1 MRQLRSLLP
10 MLVVLF
16 LFVTGCGD
24 RTERATE
31 QTSSS
36 AVDGTYL
43 TVWNNALSSVMV
55 NDIVSPPVASRNYAY
70 PNIAAYEVLAHLDP
84 GFRSLEG
91 QLRGLEETPEPE
103 GIVDPELASI
113 VAFSRMAQA
122 LVFDGSPLAEREASV
137 LEDARRTLSGD
148 LVNAS
153 VRYGEAM
160 AAAIKAYANADNY
173 AQTRTM
179 SRYVLNTEDP
189 SRWYP
194 TPPDYQ
200 EALEPNWNQLRPF
213 ILTSLEEYVPDPPT
227 PFDSS
232 QGSAFFEEMMEVYR
246 TVSVDTP
253 ERIEIAKFWDCN
265 PLVSTHIGHLMTFEK
280 KITPGGHWI
289 GITGI
294 AARSEGLD
302 AMRTAEAYAM
312 TAVALAD
319 GFIVAWDEKYRSVL
333 IRPVTVINR
342 YIDPDWRPLLQT
354 PPFPEYTSAHSVV
367 SGAASTVLTALFG
380 EPFSFVDSTEVEF
393 GLPARSFDSFREAAS
408 EAAISRM
415 YGGIHYR
422 PAIEIGVQQGRAVG
436 QSVVDRIQTREP
448 EDLAVRR

>member
-1 MRQLRSLLP
+1 M
-10 MLVVLF
+10 
-16 LFVTGCGD
+16 
-24 RTERATE
+24 
-31 QTSSS
+31 
-36 AVDGTYL
+36 
-43 TVWNNALSSVMV
+43 
-55 NDIVSPPVASRNYAY
+55 
-70 PNIAAYEVLAHLDP
+70 
-84 GFRSLEG
+84 
-91 QLRGLEETPEPE
+91 
-103 GIVDPELASI
+103 
-113 VAFSRMAQA
+113 
-122 LVFDGSPLAEREASV
+122 

-179 SRYVLNTEDP
+179 PRYVLNTEDP

-232 QGSAFFEEMMEVYR
+232 QGSLFYEEMMEVYR
-246 TVSVDTP
+246 TISVDTP
-253 ERIEIAKFWDCN
+253 ERTEIAKFWDCN
-265 PLVSTHIGHLMTFEK
+265 PLVSTHIGHLMIFEK

-342 YIDPDWRPLLQT
+342 YVDPDWRPLLQT

-393 GLPARSFDSFREAAS
+393 GLPARSFDSFGEAAS

-422 PAIEIGVQQGRAVG
+422 PAIDIGVEQGRAVG
-436 QSVVDRIQTREP
+436 QSVVDRIQTRER